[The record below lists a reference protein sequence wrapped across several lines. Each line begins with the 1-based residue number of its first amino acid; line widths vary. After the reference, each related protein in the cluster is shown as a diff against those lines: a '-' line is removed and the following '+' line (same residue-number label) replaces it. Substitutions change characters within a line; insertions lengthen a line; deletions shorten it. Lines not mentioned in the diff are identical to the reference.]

1 MDFNL
6 DTIAKIS
13 GLTVSSC
20 VTLMFP
26 QNQWCI

>member
-1 MDFNL
+1 MDFSLN
-6 DTIAKIS
+6 DITKIT

-20 VTLMFP
+20 ITLMFP

>member
-1 MDFNL
+1 MNFSL
-6 DTIAKIS
+6 DDVSKIS